1 MTQKTLKIYQL
12 ESNTVCSPYRL
23 IYPGD
28 ALNRLTDIEVKL
40 LSDFGQRECDEILRE
55 ADIFIIQRMVMV
67 DHLGELIAALNR
79 RGIIVVY
86 DLDDDLM
93 HLEPGSRQA
102 ALNPPDYAARVEKC
116 IRACQAVQCATPA
129 LAASL
134 AGIHPEIAVLENQ
147 LDRLPAFTEKAASN
161 TIPIVAYA
169 AGTDHVHDWEPVR
182 NAYNRALADVAS
194 KGVEVETWIVGDAA
208 IFNSVAS
215 LRKRFF
221 PVLPREEYLRL
232 LARADVSIIPLKDVV
247 FNESKSD
254 VKYLEC
260 ASVGTPV
267 LASRVVYGRTVEEGK
282 TGLLFGNAEEFK
294 MQLTRLVADR
304 PLARNLA
311 SEAHRYVREHRLM
324 DQHVSAWESVY
335 KRWHAGRDELLN
347 SGGNATRPQPAR
359 A

>member
-1 MTQKTLKIYQL
+1 MTPKRLKIYQL

-23 IYPGD
+23 VYPGD

-40 LSDFGQRECDEILRE
+40 FPDFGQKQCDELLQE

-86 DLDDDLM
+86 DIDDDLM

-129 LAASL
+129 LAVSL
-134 AGIHPEIAVLENQ
+134 AGVHSEIVVLENQ
-147 LDRLPAFTEKAASN
+147 LGGVPAFGEKAAN
-161 TIPIVAYA
+161 PIPIVAYA
-169 AGTDHVHDWEPVR
+169 AGTDHAPDWATVKD
-182 NAYNRALADVAS
+182 AYNRTIAELES
-194 KGVEVETWIVGDAA
+194 KGRPVESWIVGDAA

-215 LRKRFF
+215 PRKRFF
-221 PVLPREEYLRL
+221 PVLAREEYLGL

-254 VKYLEC
+254 VKFLES

-267 LASRVVYGRTVEEGK
+267 LASKMVYARTIDHGRN
-282 TGLLFGNAEEFK
+282 GLLFGSADDFGV
-294 MQLTRLVADR
+294 QLTRLVTEQ
-304 PLARNLA
+304 PLAHGIAR
-311 SEAHRYVREHRLM
+311 EAHRYVSKHRLI

-335 KRWHAGRDELLN
+335 KKWHVERERLL
-347 SGGNATRPQPAR
+347 SLQARSRLAQSTNA
-359 A
+359 